1 MAIQKEAV
9 KFRHKHL
16 LGIQSL
22 SIPEVNYILDESMQ
36 FVDFNKREQKKLNIL
51 TGKTQINLFFESST
65 RTLSSFELAGK
76 RLGAVLGR
84 YVLDALRI
92 TAWWQRGFAL
102 GVAAHGIG

>member
-1 MAIQKEAV
+1 MAIQNEAV

-65 RTLSSFELAGK
+65 RTLSSFELAGMT
-76 RLGAVLGR
+76 
-84 YVLDALRI
+84 Y
-92 TAWWQRGFAL
+92 
-102 GVAAHGIG
+102 